1 MFASPGPRGFSFLDV
16 LIAIAVIATV
26 LGLAVPGYLG
36 YLARRQLQNAAFLLQ
51 GDLRLAQQAAIAQ
64 SGDGPRVEVCLRPN
78 GYDIYRVAFS
88 SPVDRN
94 PDEVVLGPT
103 VKVANAGQEYH
114 GGIEMNLT
122 PGGFAC
128 LIDGERVAERVA
140 LAFAGSGAQPDGVRR
155 SVQLGFRG
163 QTLIVDVEPE
173 TGLAT
178 VRP

>member
-1 MFASPGPRGFSFLDV
+1 MSVSPGRRGFSFLDG
-16 LIAIAVIATV
+16 LIAIAVIAAV

-36 YLARRQLQNAAFLLQ
+36 YIARRQIQNAAFLLQ

-64 SGDGPRVEVCLRPN
+64 SGDGPRVEVCLRPD
-78 GYDIYRVAFS
+78 GYDIYRVAFR

-94 PDEVVLGPT
+94 PADLERGPT
-103 VKVANAGQEYH
+103 VKVANAGQEYR
-114 GGIEMNLT
+114 GGIGMNLT
-122 PGGFAC
+122 PGDLPC
-128 LIDGERVAERVA
+128 LIDDERVA
-140 LAFAGSGAQPDGVRR
+140 LAFAGSGAPYPDGARR

-163 QTLIVDVEPE
+163 QTLVVDVEPG